1 MNSEF
6 SHSLDFQKALENL
19 SGLEFMQKIAHGELP
34 QPPMGK
40 TLGFRVVEADSGKV
54 IFEGEPNSSHYNPIG
69 SVHGGFASVLLD
81 SAMGCAVHTKLPAG
95 IFYTTLELKINLVRA
110 IQENTGML
118 RATGSVIHCGRR
130 TATVESRLEDRSEK
144 LYAHGTSTC
153 LIFSD

>member
-1 MNSEF
+1 MG
-6 SHSLDFQKALENL
+6 KL
-19 SGLEFMQKIAHGELP
+19 SGLNFIQKILSGGPP
-34 QPPMGK
+34 QPPMGL
-40 TLGFRVVEADSGKV
+40 TLGFHLRLAEPGRTV
-54 IFEGEPNSSHYNPIG
+54 FEGAPTSAHYNPIG
-69 SVHGGFASVLLD
+69 SVHGGFASILLD

-130 TATVESRLEDRSEK
+130 TATVESRLEDRSEQ

>member
-6 SHSLDFQKALENL
+6 SHSRDFQKALESL

-130 TATVESRLEDRSEK
+130 TATVESRLEDRIEK

>member
-6 SHSLDFQKALENL
+6 SHSRDFQKALESL

-34 QPPMGK
+34 QAPMGK
-40 TLGFRVVEADSGKV
+40 TLGFQVVEVDSGKV

-95 IFYTTLELKINLVRA
+95 IFYTTLGT
-110 IQENTGML
+110 QDQ
-118 RATGSVIHCGRR
+118 
-130 TATVESRLEDRSEK
+130 SR
-144 LYAHGTSTC
+144 
-153 LIFSD
+153 

>member
-6 SHSLDFQKALENL
+6 SHSRDFQKALESL

-144 LYAHGTSTC
+144 LYAHGTRTC
-153 LIFSD
+153 LI

>member
-1 MNSEF
+1 
-6 SHSLDFQKALENL
+6 
-19 SGLEFMQKIAHGELP
+19 MQKIAHGELP

-130 TATVESRLEDRSEK
+130 TATVESRLEDRGEK

>member
-1 MNSEF
+1 
-6 SHSLDFQKALENL
+6 
-19 SGLEFMQKIAHGELP
+19 MQKIAHGELP

-81 SAMGCAVHTKLPAG
+81 SAMGYAVHTKLPAG

-130 TATVESRLEDRSEK
+130 TATVESRLEDRGEK

>member
-1 MNSEF
+1 
-6 SHSLDFQKALENL
+6 
-19 SGLEFMQKIAHGELP
+19 MQKIADGELP
-34 QPPMGK
+34 QAPMGK

-95 IFYTTLELKINLVRA
+95 IFYTTLEFKINLVRA

-118 RATGSVIHCGRR
+118 TGRVP
-130 TATVESRLEDRSEK
+130 A
-144 LYAHGTSTC
+144 
-153 LIFSD
+153 